1 VKCWKRRKMSKCDIK
16 LMDEA
21 LQEFVEKGMDKFKK
35 GIQEHN
41 PNGDKGITRMKFI
54 QKVDCIKEEIIDLW
68 FYACALEKEKQDE
81 M

>member
-1 VKCWKRRKMSKCDIK
+1 MSKSDLT

-41 PNGDKGITRMKFI
+41 PLGDKGMDNMKFI
-54 QKVDCIKEEIIDLW
+54 QKVDSIKEEIIDLW
-68 FYACALEKEKQDE
+68 FYACSLTKGGEENAKH
-81 M
+81 